1 MAFQTGTQVDPRLM
15 KADLS
20 GFTKASEIQAQGMQA
35 LASGLTKGVEKFAKK
50 REEKKIEDSAVEMAT
65 SWATRNPELA
75 ERYGFDVLD
84 EDGFLND
91 DVIKKSAIDYVK
103 TVKPEG
109 INKSILG
116 LLELEVKSQ
125 ATASDKSMLAQQNAY
140 DPMGYNQK
148 LQMAQTNPSYRVD
161 NKTGKVYYDPT
172 PGKGRDEYLLT
183 ADDPMAKPFTTGKGY
198 GYFFPDQIPT
208 YSGGLGTGKTYQ
220 YRPEEPE
227 PTVDPNNP
235 AGLQL

>member
-35 LASGLTKGVEKFAKK
+35 LASGLTKGIEKFAKK
-50 REEKKIEDSAVEMAT
+50 RQEKKIEDSAVEMAT
-65 SWATRNPELA
+65 SWAKRNPELA
-75 ERYGFDVLD
+75 ERYGFNLLD
-84 EDGFLND
+84 SEGFLD
-91 DVIKKSAIDYVK
+91 DEVIEQSAKDYVK

-125 ATASDKSMLAQQNAY
+125 STAMDKTIRAEEKAY
-140 DPMGYNQK
+140 DPMGYEQK
-148 LQMAQTNPSYRVD
+148 LQMAQTSPYYRVD
-161 NKTGKVYYDPT
+161 RSDRKVYYDPT
-172 PGKGRDEYLLT
+172 PGKGRDEYALT

-208 YSGGLGTGKTYQ
+208 YSGGLSTGKTYQ
-220 YRPEEPE
+220 YKPQEPE
-227 PTVDPNNP
+227 FDSNNP
-235 AGLQL
+235 AGLTFQD

>member
-35 LASGLTKGVEKFAKK
+35 LASGLTKGIEKFAKK
-50 REEKKIEDSAVEMAT
+50 REEKKIEDSAVEMAS
-65 SWATRNPELA
+65 SWAKRNPELA

-84 EDGFLND
+84 SEGFLD
-91 DVIKKSAIDYVK
+91 DEVIAQSAKDYVK

-125 ATASDKSMLAQQNAY
+125 STAMDKTIRAEEKAY

-148 LQMAQTNPSYRVD
+148 LQFAQTSPNYRVD
-161 NKTGKVYYDPT
+161 KSSGKVYYDPT
-172 PGKGRDEYLLT
+172 PGKGRDEYVLT
-183 ADDPMAKPFTTGKGY
+183 ADDPLSKPFTTGKGY
-198 GYFFPDQIPT
+198 GYFFPNQIPT

-220 YRPEEPE
+220 YNP
-227 PTVDPNNP
+227 DKNNP
-235 AGLQL
+235 AGLPGL